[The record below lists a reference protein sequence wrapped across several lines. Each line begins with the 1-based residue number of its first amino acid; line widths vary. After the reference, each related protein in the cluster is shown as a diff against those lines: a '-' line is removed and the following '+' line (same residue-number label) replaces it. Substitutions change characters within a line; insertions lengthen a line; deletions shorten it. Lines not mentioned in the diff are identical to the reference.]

1 MKRHV
6 NEDNLKTEDNPQN
19 EDDLK
24 TEDDISLIFFMG
36 EVSLQKGF
44 PWHIQRC
51 CFFYGLM
58 PKGFLAKKV
67 HNITMTRD

>member
-6 NEDNLKTEDNPQN
+6 NEDNLKTEDNRQN

-44 PWHIQRC
+44 PTAMA
-51 CFFYGLM
+51 FSAL
-58 PKGFLAKKV
+58 L
-67 HNITMTRD
+67 